1 MSYATTR
8 RCKRS
13 NFTIAIILSALTLLA
28 LFAANLLWGAVEIPL
43 GKVISILTGGE
54 GEPGWRLI
62 VLESRLPQ
70 AVTAMFAGM
79 ALSAAGLMLQTLF
92 NNPLAGPE
100 VFGINSGA
108 GLGVAIV
115 MLLLNGTLVSGGLSF
130 GGYAAILS
138 GAFIGALAVIAIL
151 LLLSMWL
158 RNNIY
163 LLIAGLAVSY
173 LTSSVITLLNYFSTA
188 EGVHSYLIWG
198 MGSFGGVSTAQLPL
212 FATLLIVTLTASLL
226 MVKPL
231 NALLLGD
238 AYAANLGVKTKSAR
252 GVLLALTGILTAGVT
267 AFCGP
272 IAFIGLAVPHI
283 ARLFLSTNNHIFLLP
298 ATILWGGATALLC
311 NLLCQLPGSS
321 GLLPLGAV
329 TPIIGAP
336 VILYVVIKRRGI
348 SAS

>member
-43 GKVISILTGGE
+43 GKVISILAGGE
-54 GEPGWRLI
+54 GESGWRLI

-70 AVTAMFAGM
+70 AVTAMLAGM

-115 MLLLNGTLVSGGLSF
+115 MLLLNGTLASGGLSF